1 MRVSTGM
8 IYDSSIN
15 AISKQTSTFL
25 QLNQQISSGHRMVTP
40 ADDPV
45 AAAQVLQVQQS
56 QDITKQYTTNQ
67 SYAKSALGLSDSTLT
82 SVTDLLTRVRQ
93 LAVYGGNGSLTAGDR
108 QSIVHELS
116 ASFDQLIGLAN
127 STDGT
132 GQYLFSGYK
141 GDTIPFAGS
150 VANGVTYAGD
160 SGQRLQQASASRQVA
175 VSDAGNDVFQR
186 IPSGNGY
193 FSTNYS
199 ATNSGTGVIGAG
211 SVTDPATW
219 SALANKN
226 IKIQFYVDSTPNP
239 PVTYY
244 DVIDTTA
251 NKSLLTGIAPVASP
265 ATGWQTGLQTYTSG
279 QSISIPNAGAQV
291 TLTGSPASGDS
302 FTIAPSTS
310 QDVFKTLSNLIN
322 ALSNPQDATPAGQ
335 AALSNQI
342 GFALTNLD
350 QASNNMLRVR
360 SLVGSRLNEIDALGN
375 TNSALSLQYKST
387 LSNLQDI
394 DYATA
399 ISDLARNQTSLT
411 AAQKTFQL
419 ISQLSLFNYLP

>member
-1 MRVSTGM
+1 
-8 IYDSSIN
+8 
-15 AISKQTSTFL
+15 
-25 QLNQQISSGHRMVTP
+25 
-40 ADDPV
+40 
-45 AAAQVLQVQQS
+45 
-56 QDITKQYTTNQ
+56 
-67 SYAKSALGLSDSTLT
+67 
-82 SVTDLLTRVRQ
+82 
-93 LAVYGGNGSLTAGDR
+93 
-108 QSIVHELS
+108 
-116 ASFDQLIGLAN
+116 
-127 STDGT
+127 
-132 GQYLFSGYK
+132 
-141 GDTIPFAGS
+141 

-199 ATNSGTGVIGAG
+199 ATNIGTGVIGAG
-211 SVTDPATW
+211 SVSDPAQW
-219 SALANKN
+219 NALTDKN
-226 IKIQFYVDSTPNP
+226 YEIRFWKDPASTT
-239 PVTYY
+239 TYY
-244 DVIDTTA
+244 DIVDTTTHT
-251 NKSLLTGIAPVASP
+251 SLLGASAASAASP
-265 ATGWQTGLQTYTSG
+265 PTAAPTFPGTLGIYTSG
-279 QSISIPNAGAQV
+279 SPIVIPGTGAQV
-291 TLTGSPASGDS
+291 VITGTPTSSGVTPDT

-350 QASNNMLRVR
+350 QASNNILRVQ
-360 SLVGSRLNEIDALGN
+360 SLVGSRMNEIDALGN
-375 TNSALSLQYKST
+375 TNSALSLQYKTT